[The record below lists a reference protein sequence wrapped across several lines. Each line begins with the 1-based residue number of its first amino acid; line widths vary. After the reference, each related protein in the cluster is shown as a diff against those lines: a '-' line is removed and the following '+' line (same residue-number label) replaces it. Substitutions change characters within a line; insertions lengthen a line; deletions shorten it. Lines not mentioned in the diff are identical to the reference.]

1 MLRPLL
7 RVVTW
12 PVHLL
17 YSLYAWG
24 LFLALALLSLP
35 FLLLLPTL
43 GARRWLIRGV
53 ARAALT
59 LAGMPLSIRA
69 TQAVPERCI
78 TVANHCSYLD
88 GVVLC
93 AVLPPRFGFVI
104 KREMSAVPLAGWLLT
119 RIGSQFVERS
129 DRGGIARDARRL

>member
-17 YSLYAWG
+17 YGLYAWG
-24 LFLALALLSLP
+24 LFLALALLLLP
-35 FLLLLPTL
+35 FLLLLPRL
-43 GARRWLIRGV
+43 GARRWLARGV

-69 TQAVPERCI
+69 TQPIPERCI

-93 AVLPPRFGFVI
+93 ACCRRVLD
-104 KREMSAVPLAGWLLT
+104 S
-119 RIGSQFVERS
+119 
-129 DRGGIARDARRL
+129 